1 MAFFRFL
8 KSESHCLC
16 VFNFYF
22 AFEGGVEVV
31 CRNFVNC
38 NSRII
43 STSPSLIS
51 TIMQNMN
58 GQANTDKRKKW
69 ESESTEGVQNFAPLG
84 IGYNSIYTVLIT
96 VLIIKINDGKMI
108 MNCYIVSDCK
118 NVLIL

>member
-1 MAFFRFL
+1 M
-8 KSESHCLC
+8 
-16 VFNFYF
+16 
-22 AFEGGVEVV
+22 V
-31 CRNFVNC
+31 CHNFVNC

-84 IGYNSIYTVLIT
+84 ICFNSTYAVLIVKT
-96 VLIIKINDGKMI
+96 NEGKMI
-108 MNCYIVSDCK
+108 LIYYRVSDCK